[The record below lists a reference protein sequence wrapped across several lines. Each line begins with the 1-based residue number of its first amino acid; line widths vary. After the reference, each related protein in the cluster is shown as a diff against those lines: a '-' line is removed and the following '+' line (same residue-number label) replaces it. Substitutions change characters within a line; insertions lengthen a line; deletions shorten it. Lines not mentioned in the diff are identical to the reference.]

1 LCTYD
6 ADIDSLLI
14 FSQYLTWLVT
24 KNHASQKKAKAYQ
37 VVVNEGEVRAGDNQG
52 LQLQSWDWECRSGSG
67 ASGDASVRRPPSRR
81 RRRAGRVR
89 GDAMRVRGSYQLWGN
104 LEENPRMAEWGRLMR

>member
-1 LCTYD
+1 MKVK
-6 ADIDSLLI
+6 S
-14 FSQYLTWLVT
+14 
-24 KNHASQKKAKAYQ
+24 
-37 VVVNEGEVRAGDNQG
+37 G
-52 LQLQSWDWECRSGSG
+52 LATTRDCGCRGWGWECRSTGAELRGMLQSG
-67 ASGDASVRRPPSRR
+67 GRR